1 MRKILGLILL
11 LTLTS
16 CSYNTDFYIF
26 NTTDKPILVMY
37 ESGPNGKAFVTD
49 PRIVE
54 FDSDFET
61 REIKKAY
68 EYKTEPKADS
78 KNIIIT
84 CELKIGQALWIGHDL
99 NFTLTNPN
107 EALIL
112 KENLVELKVEQNG
125 NQLFRVDDRY
135 VIDFFE
141 TIDIHTVGIKVKK
154 EAY

>member
-1 MRKILGLILL
+1 MRKIIGLILL
-11 LTLTS
+11 LFLTS

-26 NTTDKPILVMY
+26 NTTDKPIIVTY
-37 ESGPNGKAFVTD
+37 ESGPNGKAFVAV

-54 FDSDFET
+54 FDSNFET
-61 REIKKAY
+61 LEIKKAY
-68 EYKTEPKADS
+68 EYKTETKTDS
-78 KNIIIT
+78 ENQIIT
-84 CELKIGQALWIGHDL
+84 CELKSGQALWIGHDL

-141 TIDIHTVGIKVKK
+141 AIDIHTVGIKVKK
-154 EAY
+154 ASR

>member
-1 MRKILGLILL
+1 MQKIIGLILL

-26 NTTDKPILVMY
+26 NTTDKPIIVTY

-54 FDSDFET
+54 FDSDFKT

-84 CELKIGQALWIGHDL
+84 CELKSGQALWIGHDL
-99 NFTLTNPN
+99 NFTLSNPN

-141 TIDIHTVGIKVKK
+141 TIDIHTVGIKIKK
-154 EAY
+154 ASR

>member
-1 MRKILGLILL
+1 MRKIIGLILL

-26 NTTDKPILVMY
+26 NTTDKPILVTY
-37 ESGPNGKAFVTD
+37 ESGPNGKAFVND

-61 REIKKAY
+61 REIKNAY
-68 EYKTEPKADS
+68 EYKTEPQVDS
-78 KNIIIT
+78 KNKIIT
-84 CELKIGQALWIGHDL
+84 CELKSGQALWIGRDL

-141 TIDIHTVGIKVKK
+141 TIDIHTVGIKVNK

>member
-1 MRKILGLILL
+1 MRKIIGLILL

-26 NTTDKPILVMY
+26 NTTDKPIIVVY

-68 EYKTEPKADS
+68 EYKTEPKTDS
-78 KNIIIT
+78 KNKIIT
-84 CELKIGQALWIGHDL
+84 CELKSGQALWIGHDL

-154 EAY
+154 ASR

>member
-1 MRKILGLILL
+1 MRKIIGLILL

-26 NTTDKPILVMY
+26 NTTDKPIVITY

-61 REIKKAY
+61 LEIKKAY

-78 KNIIIT
+78 ENQIIT
-84 CELKIGQALWIGHDL
+84 CELKSGQALWIGHDL

-112 KENLVELKVEQNG
+112 KENLVELKVEQNEKK
-125 NQLFRVDDRY
+125 LFRVDDRY

-141 TIDIHTVGIKVKK
+141 TIDIHTVGIKVK
-154 EAY
+154 

>member
-1 MRKILGLILL
+1 MRKIIGLIFL

-26 NTTDKPILVMY
+26 NTTDKPIIITY
-37 ESGPNGKAFVTD
+37 ESGPNGKTFVTD

-61 REIKKAY
+61 LEIKKAY
-68 EYKTEPKADS
+68 EYKTEPKTDS
-78 KNIIIT
+78 ENQIIT
-84 CELKIGQALWIGHDL
+84 CELKSGQALWIGHDL

-135 VIDFFE
+135 IIDFFE

>member
-1 MRKILGLILL
+1 MRKIIGLILL

-26 NTTDKPILVMY
+26 NTTDKPIIVVY
-37 ESGPNGKAFVTD
+37 ESGPNGKVFVKD

-68 EYKTEPKADS
+68 EYEIESIPHS
-78 KNIIIT
+78 ENQIIT
-84 CELKIGQALWIGHDL
+84 CELKSGQALWIGYDL

-107 EALIL
+107 EALII
-112 KENLVELKVEQNG
+112 KENLIELTIKRNG
-125 NQLFRVDDRY
+125 KHLIYADDKYIVDY
-135 VIDFFE
+135 FE
-141 TIDIHTVGIKVKK
+141 TLELQVVGIKVRKVSR
-154 EAY
+154 

>member
-1 MRKILGLILL
+1 MRKIIGLILL
-11 LTLTS
+11 LTLTG

-26 NTTDKPILVMY
+26 NTTDNPITVIY
-37 ESGPNGKAFVTD
+37 ESGPNGRTFVSD

-68 EYKTEPKADS
+68 EYKTESKSDS
-78 KNIIIT
+78 ENQIIT
-84 CELKIGQALWIGHDL
+84 CELKSGQALWIGNDL

-125 NQLFRVDDRY
+125 NKLFRVDDRY

-141 TIDIHTVGIKVKK
+141 TIDIHTVGIKVRK
-154 EAY
+154 ASR